1 MILDIFAYF
10 AALGIIIITWALIA
24 NDITSRKREHLIDHW
39 HYSGDAGLAYHEF
52 DLVDYRDHYWR
63 VFFFRSARVLY
74 GPLLQGVWDHTSNN
88 VNTYDAFWWRCYKE
102 VYMKFARDGNTI
114 KKTRSYLARGFALPN
129 ALMGSGIHLN
139 EWLLAEDQAA
149 PSPKF
154 SMMGGAEEYEAIMQT
169 QELME

>member
-1 MILDIFAYF
+1 MIYSLGVGLVIF
-10 AALGIIIITWALIA
+10 IWTWAHIA
-24 NDITSRKREHLIDHW
+24 NEITSRKRCHLVDHW
-39 HYSGDAGLAYHEF
+39 AHSGNAGLAYDEF
-52 DLVDYRDHYWR
+52 NLVDFKDHYWR

-139 EWLLAEDQAA
+139 EWLLAEDQVA
-149 PSPKF
+149 PPPEF
-154 SMMGGAEEYEAIMQT
+154 SMRDGAEEYDQIMQT
-169 QELME
+169 QELMEES

>member
-1 MILDIFAYF
+1 MIYSLGGGLVIF
-10 AALGIIIITWALIA
+10 IWVWAHIA
-24 NDITSRKREHLIDHW
+24 NEITSLKRGHLVNHW
-39 HYSGDAGLAYHEF
+39 VYSGNVGLAYDEF
-52 DLVDYRDHYWR
+52 NLVDFKDHYWR

-169 QELME
+169 QELMEGS